1 MDNVTHSL
9 VGAALAPPGLKRWT
23 SLATPTLMLGANFPD
38 LDIVTGLFSTPIY
51 LEYHRGI
58 THSIIAI
65 PILSLLLAGLMYAAS
80 QWWRRTHPDWQP
92 AKFSPLFVLSLLSIS
107 THPLLDFTNS
117 YGWRPFLPWNHA
129 WFYGDIAF
137 VADPWLWVGLGG
149 TLMLI
154 TASNK
159 LRLSFWIILFL
170 ALAVPVIIYDGAGV
184 GVKFAWFAIVALFFG
199 LRTQLNLQQ
208 QAAQNLMRVVVLTM
222 VAYFGSLIWLH
233 QTAINKTQIIA
244 TQKIQAGEQLTK
256 IDALPLP
263 TNPFLWQTIIS
274 TDKAFYLSQLNLLAA
289 QPEADKRYEGESGEA
304 AAIQAALR
312 EPEIQA
318 FRRFARFPVMEAQR
332 NEDQTT
338 KVKIRDVRF
347 SGLNERATSTFQTS
361 ILLNQQLHRI
371 VE

>member
-1 MDNVTHSL
+1 MDNVTHTL
-9 VGAALAPPGLKRWT
+9 VGAALAHTGLKRWT
-23 SLATPTLMLGANFPD
+23 SLATPTLILGANFPD

-58 THSIIAI
+58 THGIIAI

-80 QWWRRTHPDWQP
+80 QWWQKKYPTHQP
-92 AKFSPLFVLSLLSIS
+92 AKFPPLFVLSLLSIS

-117 YGWRPFLPWNHA
+117 YGWRPFLPWNHQ

-149 TLMLI
+149 TLMLL

-159 LRLSFWIILFL
+159 LRLSFWVILFL
-170 ALAVPVIIYDGAGV
+170 ALAVPVIVYDGAGV
-184 GVKFAWFAIVALFFG
+184 GVKFAWFAIVAMFFG
-199 LRTQLNLQQ
+199 LRTQLNLPQR
-208 QAAQNLMRVVVLTM
+208 AAQNLMRVVVLTLL
-222 VAYFGSLIWLH
+222 AYFGSLIWLH
-233 QTAINKTQIIA
+233 QTAINQTQAIA
-244 TQKIQAGEQLTK
+244 AQKIRAGEQLTK
-256 IDALPLP
+256 VDAVPLPL
-263 TNPFLWQTIIS
+263 NPFVWQTIIS
-274 TDKAFYLSQLNLLAA
+274 TDKAFYLSQLNLLAT
-289 QPEADKRYEGESGEA
+289 QSEAGNRYERESGEA

-318 FRRFARFPVMEAQR
+318 FRRFARFPVIEAQR

-338 KVKIRDVRF
+338 KIKIRDVRF

-361 ILLNQQLHRI
+361 ILLNQQLQRI